1 MKFKSL
7 LVEAMMYLITDIDE
21 EELMGGKLIYCII
34 NFFVEEETCYLTL
47 MLWKLTWAWRQ
58 KVMGCLHIRMN
69 WKKELTLPPA
79 PTGHAAPAVPAG
91 RVNQGHCMICFNDN

>member
-21 EELMGGKLIYCII
+21 EELMGDLDAL
-34 NFFVEEETCYLTL
+34 E
-47 MLWKLTWAWRQ
+47 AWRQ

-91 RVNQGHCMICFNDN
+91 RVNQDNVKGKKYKMNRCFMNATRRDNSFIE